1 MKGGIKDRYRRYRRQ
16 PLAKEAN
23 AQRIDRV
30 MQRRQ
35 LRQAF
40 DLPQGVVAD
49 QRGVFEAFAAVGDAV
64 ANAVYLLQAA
74 QDPAAGAPPAAGS
87 LPHGDRRWAASP
99 AISVPTFSA

>member
-1 MKGGIKDRYRRYRRQ
+1 
-16 PLAKEAN
+16 
-23 AQRIDRV
+23 

-35 LRQAF
+35 LRRAF

-74 QDPAAGAPPAAGS
+74 QDPRPVS
-87 LPHGDRRWAASP
+87 ASSSRVT
-99 AISVPTFSA
+99 ASW